1 MSCSIDFRDR
11 RSSWCG
17 ARCNGAL
24 LDMTR
29 TFQGQISETALPR
42 AAGGMANSDGGDIYV
57 TVSDK
62 HEHTCKRSGRLQ
74 RGEKARSDVSTDPI
88 EKQCKYQHTVGPPT

>member
-1 MSCSIDFRDR
+1 MSRSVDFKDR

-24 LDMTR
+24 LDMAG
-29 TFQGQISETALPR
+29 TFQGQISETPLPR
-42 AAGGMANSDGGDIYV
+42 AAGRTANSDGGHIYV

-62 HEHTCKRSGRLQ
+62 
-74 RGEKARSDVSTDPI
+74 TDTHVNVQGAYREVRQP
-88 EKQCKYQHTVGPPT
+88 GAMF